1 MFWRSSNSGNDSSL
15 AIQQAIDY
23 CVANRISTVRI
34 TGVNTYKIV
43 KPIVIKSNVRLE
55 LDPTVTLQIDGD
67 FNAFELQSNASIV
80 GGTIQVINPLF
91 QSAVIYVS
99 GSQQIEV
106 PNQSV
111 ISNINIINTTPSY
124 KGKAIHFIVKRH
136 GIILVSFKLNLF
148 KLKLSNC
155 NIFENRV

>member
-1 MFWRSSNSGNDSSL
+1 
-15 AIQQAIDY
+15 
-23 CVANRISTVRI
+23 
-34 TGVNTYKIV
+34 
-43 KPIVIKSNVRLE
+43 VIKSNVRLE

-80 GGTIQVINPLF
+80 GGTIQVINSLF

-124 KGKAIHFIVKRH
+124 KGK
-136 GIILVSFKLNLF
+136 
-148 KLKLSNC
+148 
-155 NIFENRV
+155 

>member
-1 MFWRSSNSGNDSSL
+1 M
-15 AIQQAIDY
+15 
-23 CVANRISTVRI
+23 
-34 TGVNTYKIV
+34 
-43 KPIVIKSNVRLE
+43 
-55 LDPTVTLQIDGD
+55 DPTVTLQIDGD

-136 GIILVSFKLNLF
+136 GIILVFS
-148 KLKLSNC
+148 S
-155 NIFENRV
+155 

>member
-1 MFWRSSNSGNDSSL
+1 M
-15 AIQQAIDY
+15 II
-23 CVANRISTVRI
+23 VANRISTVRI

-80 GGTIQVINPLF
+80 GGTIQVINSLF

-124 KGKAIHFIVKRH
+124 KGKAIHFYCQKAWDYISFFQVKF
-136 GIILVSFKLNLF
+136 IQIKTFKLQY
-148 KLKLSNC
+148 
-155 NIFENRV
+155 I